1 MARKHRFD
9 QLKREYAE
17 ALGYN
22 THYVWECQWNNF
34 LRQHPEQRQRIKDKQ
49 TLKYE
54 GPAWTEG
61 ELSEAEIIRLV
72 LSEELYGFLRVDI
85 AIEDKALAERCK
97 EFSPFFKHAHI
108 SREDIG
114 KHMKQFAEETGMLKT
129 PQRAL
134 IGAMHA
140 ENFWVGTPLLKWY
153 LELGCTVKCIHEVV
167 QYEGQCVFDKFV
179 DDITDARRKADENPA
194 HQIHGACAK
203 LTGDYH
209 FVVPSI

>member
-61 ELSEAEIIRLV
+61 EKQAEVDEPPIPYHRAADFTTALV
-72 LSEELYGFLRVDI
+72 R
-85 AIEDKALAERCK
+85 
-97 EFSPFFKHAHI
+97 
-108 SREDIG
+108 
-114 KHMKQFAEETGMLKT
+114 
-129 PQRAL
+129 PQ
-134 IGAMHA
+134 
-140 ENFWVGTPLLKWY
+140 
-153 LELGCTVKCIHEVV
+153 
-167 QYEGQCVFDKFV
+167 
-179 DDITDARRKADENPA
+179 
-194 HQIHGACAK
+194 
-203 LTGDYH
+203 
-209 FVVPSI
+209 